1 MIQALL
7 ISALGFAFATSTGPR
22 RAHKLTDEVLAYARR
37 LREQDGCGT
46 PARLERR
53 VSPHSEVGNRTISN
67 WAISSL

>member
-1 MIQALL
+1 MTVKLVGATTGGMIQALL

-46 PARLERR
+46 PARLLT
-53 VSPHSEVGNRTISN
+53 SC
-67 WAISSL
+67 